1 MSYSTL
7 SIQLL
12 PNSVSNSATLTLTS
26 SNYAAATTFVQNI
39 GAWVVDNAG
48 VFYPRTAI
56 LSITI
61 S

>member
-1 MSYSTL
+1 VAFSTL
-7 SIQLL
+7 TIQLL
-12 PNSVSNSATLTLTS
+12 PNAVSNTTTLTLATS
-26 SNYAAATTFVQNI
+26 SFPQAAAYVQNI

-48 VFYPRTAI
+48 IFYPRSAV